1 MGHQVRAG
9 PARELDARNRAIFSA
24 ADGLGKLSESVVA
37 PMLPHI
43 ILTPGMDMLKAM
55 LSTQDG
61 LPIASRS
68 MVSVVRQWQLALEL
82 PAPDCVVLTSLRRV
96 QQLLHLKR
104 HTRCLPPRFSR
115 CLRLRGLTP
124 WLLANPCAVTVPPHG
139 PQAEMV
145 PRARG
150 RSGTTMG

>member
-1 MGHQVRAG
+1 MEHQVGAG

-37 PMLPHI
+37 PMLPLI
-43 ILTPGMDMLKAM
+43 ILTPSMDMLKAM

-82 PAPDCVVLTSLRRV
+82 PSPDCVVLTSLG
-96 QQLLHLKR
+96 
-104 HTRCLPPRFSR
+104 
-115 CLRLRGLTP
+115 RGP
-124 WLLANPCAVTVPPHG
+124 ICYHNRPFCYHG
-139 PQAEMV
+139 ILSVFCPYSV
-145 PRARG
+145 RILFF
-150 RSGTTMG
+150 